1 MTPVFLDTVGI
12 LAVLDEDDFSTSA
25 GPNLARI
32 GPSPQP
38 SPRSTEER
46 E

>member
-1 MTPVFLDTVGI
+1 MVFITLRVVTP
-12 LAVLDEDDFSTSA
+12 LAFSQRRVRVNGRT
-25 GPNLARI
+25 RV